1 MKVLEILDR
10 ARACCTGLPARKIR
24 SNTLRDYRSTFS
36 RMWREPKIDALRPGI
51 ARDTYNHRRASLH
64 VASYIMLSDLSAT
77 CMAAGDRNDQA
88 AIQLWAAVL
97 LRALQRIEPALA
109 LDPPAPPGVLPW
121 KLPPSRWHQME
132 GPKPK
137 RGRNSKKHVLGK
149 LPKDWQERLWQA
161 AERDWPHRMAL
172 AIHLM
177 APVRP
182 EELIPGN
189 RPSGWSPGVE
199 LVCLSP
205 ERLAITYAPVKSHDG
220 IYGTERTTIT
230 VDPTKA
236 GEVAAFLASQCAA
249 VGGRMVVSI
258 SSKNAVRKAVGVLGQ
273 RALPQCRILIT
284 PYVLR
289 HKVLADL
296 KATFGG
302 GEQVAAAAG
311 QCTDRTQSA
320 YAGAQLGSKLEGYIA
335 VTSERVP
342 RTGNVERARKL
353 GTKKR
358 AASPNDKPKDSDV

>member
-1 MKVLEILDR
+1 
-10 ARACCTGLPARKIR
+10 
-24 SNTLRDYRSTFS
+24 
-36 RMWREPKIDALRPGI
+36 
-51 ARDTYNHRRASLH
+51 
-64 VASYIMLSDLSAT
+64 MLSDLSAT
-77 CMAAGDRNDQA
+77 CMAAADRNDQP

-109 LDPPAPPGVLPW
+109 LDPPAPSGVPPW

-149 LPKDWQERLWQA
+149 LPKDWQKSLWQA
-161 AERDWPHRMAL
+161 AEGDWPHRMAL

-199 LVCLSP
+199 LVNHSP
-205 ERLAITYAPVKSHDG
+205 DRLAITYAPAKSHEG

-236 GEVAAFLASQCAA
+236 GEVASFLASQCAA
-249 VGGRMVVSI
+249 VGGQMVVSI
-258 SSKNAVRKAVGVLGQ
+258 SSKNAVRKAVGVLGHQ
-273 RALPQCRILIT
+273 ALPECEILIT

-296 KATFGG
+296 KVTFGG

-353 GTKKR
+353 GIKKK